1 MAKEGLGGA
10 KGLLSRQT
18 DYRET
23 TISKMVAAGET
34 SPALLPWVPR
44 LPWQQVTL
52 ACILPL
58 IQTEV
63 HPTFPWASAA

>member
-44 LPWQQVTL
+44 QQGQVAMGSCCPSDSLLLLSTPVL
-52 ACILPL
+52 L
-58 IQTEV
+58 
-63 HPTFPWASAA
+63 FP